1 MRLLYFRLINYLLYY
16 LKINLDCMAANVRA
30 DGAAWEFFILL
41 FLYLL
46 IIIINY
52 PTRLNRIRR
61 LIRSHLDDEHLLVGD
76 LWRLH

>member
-1 MRLLYFRLINYLLYY
+1 MPA
-16 LKINLDCMAANVRA
+16 DVGA